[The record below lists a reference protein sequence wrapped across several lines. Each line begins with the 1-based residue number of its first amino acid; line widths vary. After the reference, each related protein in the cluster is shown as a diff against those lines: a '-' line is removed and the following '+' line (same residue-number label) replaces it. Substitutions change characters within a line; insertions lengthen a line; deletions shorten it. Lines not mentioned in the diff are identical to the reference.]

1 MIKKKDC
8 SKDYKILKAR
18 LKAKIKKNQNQLN
31 MKNSQNY
38 LNMNQLWLIK
48 SLKTFV
54 PLKDELDFIFKKFGS
69 NFNRTGKKVLIKLAK
84 DENKI

>member
-1 MIKKKDC
+1 
-8 SKDYKILKAR
+8 
-18 LKAKIKKNQNQLN
+18 
-31 MKNSQNY
+31 
-38 LNMNQLWLIK
+38 MNQLWLIK